1 MKRTVCLLAL
11 LLAMTG
17 CGKMLKWGGNHIAG
31 SGNVKTEKRDV
42 GAFASVDVSG
52 AYQVEIVCQKQPGL
66 EVEGDDNILPL
77 VQTYVKNGTLYITSD
92 RGFNVKRPIR
102 VRITTGSIEGLSS
115 SGASMISLNGLK
127 NDKLVIE
134 TSGASKIDAEGETKT
149 LDIESSGASKVD
161 VQDLHAARVKVSLS
175 GAGHANVYASEEVNA
190 DVSGAASITYYG
202 EPKVVNKSVSGAGSI
217 NKG

>member
-92 RGFNVKRPIR
+92 HGFNVRK
-102 VRITTGSIEGLSS
+102 
-115 SGASMISLNGLK
+115 
-127 NDKLVIE
+127 
-134 TSGASKIDAEGETKT
+134 
-149 LDIESSGASKVD
+149 
-161 VQDLHAARVKVSLS
+161 
-175 GAGHANVYASEEVNA
+175 
-190 DVSGAASITYYG
+190 
-202 EPKVVNKSVSGAGSI
+202 
-217 NKG
+217 